1 MFQVFAQAKGYHPT
15 LLAALNQENEITA
28 LFIPV
33 QITLMEGLL
42 RPLTTRAIAYGSVL
56 CSPGVQGSQGLAA
69 LLNAYSQSTR
79 NKVLFTEMRNL
90 SDLSV
95 LQPVFL
101 QSGFEFEQHLNYL
114 INLNRT
120 PVEVLK
126 NIGPRTRK
134 HIRQAL
140 RKGTVIVEEFSDPS
154 LLSGWYELVRKSY
167 KNARVPLADSSLF
180 RAAFNILRP
189 RGMAQFWIA
198 RIGSTCVAA
207 SMELVYKDI
216 IYGWYS
222 GIDRAYSSEAPGE
235 LLMWHVLE
243 KGARN
248 GYRMYDFGGAG
259 RPDEKSGVRDFKAKF
274 GGQMVC
280 YGRNIKV
287 HSPGLL
293 RWSEK
298 GYQVYRQLIG
308 GF

>member
-1 MFQVFAQAKGYHPT
+1 MFQVFSQAKGYRPT
-15 LLAALNQENEITA
+15 LLAALNQEDEITV

-56 CSPGVQGSQGLAA
+56 CSPGVQGSQALAA
-69 LLNAYSQSTR
+69 LLNAYSQSTK
-79 NKVLFTEMRNL
+79 NQVLFTEMRNL

-95 LQPVFL
+95 LQPVLL
-101 QSGFEFEQHLNYL
+101 QSGFEHEQHLNYL
-114 INLNRT
+114 IDLIHT
-120 PVEVLK
+120 PMEVMQ
-126 NIGPRTRK
+126 NIGTRTRK

-140 RKGTVIVEEFSDPS
+140 RKGTVIVEEFSDPN
-154 LLSGWYELVRKSY
+154 LLPAWYELVRKSY
-167 KNARVPLADSSLF
+167 KNARVPLAERSLF
-180 RAAFNILRP
+180 DAAFNILRP

-198 RIGSTCVAA
+198 RIHSTCVAA
-207 SMELVYKDI
+207 SVELVYKDV

-222 GIDRAYSSEAPGE
+222 GIDRTYSSEAPGE

-243 KGARN
+243 KGAMN
-248 GYRMYDFGGAG
+248 GYRIYDFGGAG

-298 GYQVYRQLIG
+298 GYQIYRHLIG